1 MKASFKIFALS
12 LLAIFSSISA
22 FAQKERSFIRD
33 SYKMYNDSDYAGAQE
48 ASVKALAE
56 APQSFEANY
65 NYADALYKQQKID
78 EALEQYEK
86 LAANE
91 TDKAKVS
98 KLYHNIGNCHY
109 VKKEYDKSID
119 AYKKSLRADPSNNAT
134 RYNLVAAQKM
144 KDKKNDNQDQNQ
156 NQQQQQ
162 QQQQD
167 QQDQK
172 DQQQQDQQQNQQQ
185 QQQQQQMDKE
195 EAQRLLDAVQ
205 QDENQL
211 QEDRKKLKE
220 ASPRHIDKNW

>member
-22 FAQKERSFIRD
+22 IAQKERSFIRD

-56 APQSFEANY
+56 APNSFEANY
-65 NYADALYKQQKID
+65 NYADALYKQEKVD

-86 LAANE
+86 LAENE
-91 TDKAKVS
+91 TDKAKLG

-144 KDKKNDNQDQNQ
+144 NDKKDDNQDKNQ
-156 NQQQQQ
+156 DQQQQQ
-162 QQQQD
+162 QQQE
-167 QQDQK
+167 QQEQK
-172 DQQQQDQQQNQQQ
+172 DQKQQDQQQNQQ